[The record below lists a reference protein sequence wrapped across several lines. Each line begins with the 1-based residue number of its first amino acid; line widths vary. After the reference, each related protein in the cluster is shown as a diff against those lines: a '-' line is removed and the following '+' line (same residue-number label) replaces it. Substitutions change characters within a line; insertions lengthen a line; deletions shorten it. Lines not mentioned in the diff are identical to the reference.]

1 MNSTLQDAS
10 NKEAAGIA
18 IVVLVLVVSPIIII
32 LVRNAVATI
41 QVSKYNYSIFMYNL
55 LTFAKIRKFN
65 SIYQHI
71 WKRYYFVND
80 IIILFI
86 IRNNKIPKLKIFI
99 AILFNFYRR
108 WRLEIEIYCEF
119 IF

>member
-1 MNSTLQDAS
+1 MEQQFLCRWNFRKIYIFNRDYVNSTLQDAS

-55 LTFAKIRKFN
+55 LTSQKLENLIQFINTFEN
-65 SIYQHI
+65 
-71 WKRYYFVND
+71 V
-80 IIILFI
+80 IILSMI
-86 IRNNKIPKLKIFI
+86 
-99 AILFNFYRR
+99 
-108 WRLEIEIYCEF
+108 
-119 IF
+119 

>member
-1 MNSTLQDAS
+1 MVQQFLCRWNFRKIYIFNRDYVNSTLQDAS

-55 LTFAKIRKFN
+55 LTSQKLENLIQFINTFEN
-65 SIYQHI
+65 
-71 WKRYYFVND
+71 V
-80 IIILFI
+80 IILSMI
-86 IRNNKIPKLKIFI
+86 
-99 AILFNFYRR
+99 
-108 WRLEIEIYCEF
+108 
-119 IF
+119 

>member
-55 LTFAKIRKFN
+55 LTSQKLENLIQFINTFEN
-65 SIYQHI
+65 
-71 WKRYYFVND
+71 V
-80 IIILFI
+80 IILSMI
-86 IRNNKIPKLKIFI
+86 
-99 AILFNFYRR
+99 
-108 WRLEIEIYCEF
+108 
-119 IF
+119 

>member
-55 LTFAKIRKFN
+55 LTSQKLENLIQFINTFEN
-65 SIYQHI
+65 
-71 WKRYYFVND
+71 F
-80 IIILFI
+80 IILSMI
-86 IRNNKIPKLKIFI
+86 
-99 AILFNFYRR
+99 
-108 WRLEIEIYCEF
+108 
-119 IF
+119 

>member
-41 QVSKYNYSIFMYNL
+41 QVSRTNY
-55 LTFAKIRKFN
+55 FN
-65 SIYQHI
+65 VKLFY
-71 WKRYYFVND
+71 
-80 IIILFI
+80 ILNACQPF
-86 IRNNKIPKLKIFI
+86 RT
-99 AILFNFYRR
+99 
-108 WRLEIEIYCEF
+108 E
-119 IF
+119 

>member
-41 QVSKYNYSIFMYNL
+41 QVSENIIYSMQFLKILGLNL
-55 LTFAKIRKFN
+55 LR
-65 SIYQHI
+65 IYVLN
-71 WKRYYFVND
+71 Y
-80 IIILFI
+80 L
-86 IRNNKIPKLKIFI
+86 
-99 AILFNFYRR
+99 
-108 WRLEIEIYCEF
+108 
-119 IF
+119 

>member
-1 MNSTLQDAS
+1 MVQQFLYRWNFRKIYIFNRDYVNSTLQDAS

-55 LTFAKIRKFN
+55 LTSQKLENLIQFINTFEN
-65 SIYQHI
+65 
-71 WKRYYFVND
+71 V
-80 IIILFI
+80 IILSMI
-86 IRNNKIPKLKIFI
+86 
-99 AILFNFYRR
+99 
-108 WRLEIEIYCEF
+108 
-119 IF
+119 